1 VQVFTLTGRARLTV
15 APSVAVVS
23 RFLADDH
30 ADEMMSGCLDAFGR
44 PNDPIAQG
52 HGVTGMAAQF
62 KGDLDGQVTAL
73 PHFWEH
79 TVGSGHATLGLR
91 ADWQAQLKRAHDELG
106 MRHVRFH
113 GILCDDMGTL
123 IDQSGE
129 LIYSFFN
136 ADQIFDYLLSIGM
149 KPFVELSFMPS
160 CLSSSDQIQF
170 HYRANVS
177 PPRDLSQWSVLINKI
192 VTHWVERYG
201 LHEVRSWFFEVWNE
215 PNLTAFG
222 SGKQEDY
229 FPLYR
234 YTVTAIK
241 SVDSALQVGG
251 PATADN
257 AWIEDF
263 LTFCKTNALPVDF
276 ISTHHYPTDS
286 FGKPGDDTETQL
298 ADSTRSILREE
309 ALQVRQQAGELPVY
323 YTEWCTSSNPR
334 DPMHDDPY
342 AAAFI
347 VKTVLEQ
354 NGLVQGYSYWTFS
367 DIFEENY
374 FPSVPFQGGFG
385 LLNIH
390 GIAKPAYRA
399 YQLLHGLGTE
409 SMPVEGA
416 HATVDAWLVRDGT
429 AATIVLNN
437 FALPRHP
444 IATETVTFSLKG
456 TSSIESAT
464 IERIDLEHA
473 NAKRHWEQMGKPEYL
488 SPAMVATLNKASELT
503 VETLPITMKDGC
515 AVFEVELPPQAVA
528 TIRFHWH

>member
-1 VQVFTLTGRARLTV
+1 MNDSKSQIRPTV
-15 APSVAVVS
+15 EFS
-23 RFLADDH
+23 
-30 ADEMMSGCLDAFGR
+30 
-44 PNDPIAQG
+44 
-52 HGVTGMAAQF
+52 
-62 KGDLDGQVTAL
+62 GDLDGPATAL

-79 TVGSGHATLGLR
+79 TVGSGHATLALR
-91 ADWQAQLKRAHDELG
+91 ADWQAQLKQARRDLG

-129 LIYSFFN
+129 LLYSFFN
-136 ADQIFDYLLSIGM
+136 TDQIFDYLLSIDI

-160 CLSSSDQIQF
+160 CLSSGGQTVF
-170 HYRANVS
+170 HYRANVT
-177 PPRDLSQWSVLINKI
+177 PPRDLAQWSVLIHKL
-192 VTHWVERYG
+192 VSHWVERYG
-201 LHEVRSWFFEVWNE
+201 IGEVRQWFFEVWNE

-222 SGKQEDY
+222 SGKQDDY
-229 FPLYR
+229 FALYR
-234 YTVTAIK
+234 YTVDAIK
-241 SVDSALQVGG
+241 SVDGELKVGG

-257 AWIEDF
+257 AWIDDF
-263 LTFCKTNALPVDF
+263 LAFCKTSNLPADF
-276 ISTHHYPTDS
+276 VSTHHYPTDD
-286 FGKPGDDTETQL
+286 FGQPGDDTEAEL
-298 ADSTRSILREE
+298 AASKRSALREE
-309 ALQVRQQAGELPVY
+309 ARTVRQKAGTLPVY

-347 VKTVLEQ
+347 VKTVLEA

-399 YQLLHGLGTE
+399 FQLLHELGTE
-409 SMPVEGA
+409 MLPVTGR
-416 HATVDAWLVRDGT
+416 HDTVDAWLVRGDHKVT
-429 AATIVLNN
+429 LMLTN

-444 IATETVTFSLKG
+444 IAEEQVSFRLKAA
-456 TSSIESAT
+456 SPAKKALIQ
-464 IERIDLEHA
+464 RIDLENA

-488 SPAMVATLNKASELT
+488 SRQMVSDLQAASELNPRDIPFSVDQGST
-503 VETLPITMKDGC
+503 RLAVTM
-515 AVFEVELPPQAVA
+515 PPQSVA
-528 TIRFHWH
+528 AIQIEF